1 MQASTLDHRY
11 AWLGVMLIAPAVLI
25 FCAVIVYPLVSA
37 IYLSLFTIFTPTLR
51 GTWVGF
57 GNYATLLQS
66 GEFWRSLG
74 NTVVWTIFTLSLQVV
89 IGISV
94 ALILHQNLIFRSL
107 ARSLILFPYFVSTVV
122 AVLVWRWLFNDLYGI
137 MNHALL
143 WAGILGQPM
152 DWLGSMPNAMVS
164 IVLVGAWKYFP
175 FVVIAVLA
183 RLQTIPEP
191 LYEAAKIDG
200 AGPIARFF
208 DVTLP
213 QLRDVLLVVVLL
225 RAIWDFKEFDLIYL
239 LTGGG
244 PLIGTQTLPLLV
256 YKEAFGL
263 NDMGRASA
271 VAVTMMLV
279 MLAFMIPYLRQAKRS
294 AA

>member
-1 MQASTLDHRY
+1 
-11 AWLGVMLIAPAVLI
+11 
-25 FCAVIVYPLVSA
+25 
-37 IYLSLFTIFTPTLR
+37 
-51 GTWVGF
+51 
-57 GNYATLLQS
+57 
-66 GEFWRSLG
+66 
-74 NTVVWTIFTLSLQVV
+74 
-89 IGISV
+89 
-94 ALILHQNLIFRSL
+94 
-107 ARSLILFPYFVSTVV
+107 
-122 AVLVWRWLFNDLYGI
+122 
-137 MNHALL
+137 
-143 WAGILGQPM
+143 
-152 DWLGSMPNAMVS
+152 
-164 IVLVGAWKYFP
+164 
-175 FVVIAVLA
+175 
-183 RLQTIPEP
+183 

-256 YKEAFGL
+256 YKDAFGL

-279 MLAFMIPYLRQAKRS
+279 MLAFMIPYLRQAKRGT
-294 AA
+294 A